1 MERGNSEEDR
11 ISILPESLI
20 HHILSFMSITYAV
33 QTCVL
38 SKRWQ
43 YIWTS
48 MPVLR
53 FSNNYVCDWEASD
66 DDFYEEP
73 YFRTKGFLKFVDRV
87 LKLRDNNSDIQRFE
101 LKCSNFHV
109 SRRKI
114 YEFIETAVNHNVQ
127 EVYIKTDPMYGFEI
141 PPCLCTCESL
151 TKLELKLRFDEGDGE
166 YQNKFILPTEMSLPR
181 LKSLCLKLNDLSFHD
196 ENLTNRFFSSFPC
209 LESLIMEFGD
219 GFINMNLNISLPK
232 LEYLKFECWNFE
244 SYSEVKLHAPSLVSF
259 VFNSYLST
267 SFTLESLPSLVNADI
282 EIKIY
287 IKDQW
292 PPSNS
297 EIHEGME
304 EFYAQRCM
312 RFLRRFHRVK
322 VLTLRNAFI
331 KALGGSPGILDAQ
344 PPKFCNLQHLELE
357 TYLSRDC
364 LCSIFY
370 VLKISPNIESVSLQI
385 SKLNLYA
392 FPVYPYCDEVKFNP
406 ENIGDYW
413 DAGLSLSCM
422 ILHLKFVEIKGLRGW
437 VNELKFL
444 EILLKHAM
452 VLEEVILNSY
462 STKSVILDSDSNEKD
477 SRRKK
482 QMKKFSEM
490 LRKFPTV
497 SKKIVI
503 LLNS

>member
-1 MERGNSEEDR
+1 M
-11 ISILPESLI
+11 
-20 HHILSFMSITYAV
+20 
-33 QTCVL
+33 
-38 SKRWQ
+38 
-43 YIWTS
+43 
-48 MPVLR
+48 
-53 FSNNYVCDWEASD
+53 
-66 DDFYEEP
+66 
-73 YFRTKGFLKFVDRV
+73 
-87 LKLRDNNSDIQRFE
+87 
-101 LKCSNFHV
+101 
-109 SRRKI
+109 
-114 YEFIETAVNHNVQ
+114 
-127 EVYIKTDPMYGFEI
+127 
-141 PPCLCTCESL
+141 
-151 TKLELKLRFDEGDGE
+151 ELKLCAFDEGDGE
-166 YQNKFILPTEMSLPR
+166 YENKFILPPEMSLPR

-244 SYSEVKLHAPSLVSF
+244 SYSEVKLHAPCLVSF

-267 SFTLESLPSLVNADI
+267 SFTLESLPSLLNADI

-297 EIHEGME
+297 EIHEDME
-304 EFYAQRCM
+304 EFYAQHCM

-331 KALGGSPGILDAQ
+331 K
-344 PPKFCNLQHLELE
+344 
-357 TYLSRDC
+357 
-364 LCSIFY
+364 
-370 VLKISPNIESVSLQI
+370 
-385 SKLNLYA
+385 
-392 FPVYPYCDEVKFNP
+392 VKFSP

-413 DAGLSLSCM
+413 DARLSLSCM
-422 ILHLKFVEIKGLRGW
+422 ILHLKFVEIKGLRGC

-462 STKSVILDSDSNEKD
+462 STKSVIFDSDSNEED
-477 SRRKK
+477 SQRKK
-482 QMKKFSEM
+482 RKKKFSEM
-490 LRKFPTV
+490 LRKFPTA

-503 LLNS
+503 LLDS